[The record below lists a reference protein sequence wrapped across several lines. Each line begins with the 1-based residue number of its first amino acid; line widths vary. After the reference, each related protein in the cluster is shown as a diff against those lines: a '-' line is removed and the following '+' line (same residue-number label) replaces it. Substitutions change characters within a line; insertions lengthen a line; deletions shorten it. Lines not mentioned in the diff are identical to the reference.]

1 MAPTDPLRTVP
12 ARLPASPKRRALFRL
27 PGGPVKFLRKGKVKE
42 VYEVSA
48 DELEF
53 VFTDQISVFDKVIPS
68 LIPHK
73 GETLCRTS
81 AHWFD
86 IVEGLGIRTHFLR
99 LAGPNRMRVRRVQII
114 PDFDKITPNTR
125 NFLIPLEVIA
135 RYYVAGSFHDRIKAG
150 KIRPE
155 GVGFPK
161 GHVPAY
167 GEPFPEPFVEVTTKL
182 EPVDR
187 ELTKREALEI
197 SKLSTKEY
205 DDLVQAVLAIDR
217 KLNADVNARG
227 LIHVDGKK
235 EFAMDRDRQL
245 LLVDTFGTADE
256 DRFWDAAAYARGKHV
271 ELSKEFVRQYYRDA
285 SYHKALMDARA
296 AKKPEPEIPPLPQ
309 AIVGQVSDLYV
320 DLFQRLTGEKFR

>member
-1 MAPTDPLRTVP
+1 
-12 ARLPASPKRRALFRL
+12 
-27 PGGPVKFLRKGKVKE
+27 VKFLRKGKVKE

-81 AHWFD
+81 AHWFG
-86 IVEGLGIRTHFLR
+86 VVQRLGIRTHFLR
-99 LAGPNRMRVRRVQII
+99 LAAPNRMRVRRVQII
-114 PDFDKITPNTR
+114 PDYDKITPTTK

-155 GVGFPK
+155 DVGFPK

-182 EPVDR
+182 EKVDR
-187 ELTKREALEI
+187 DLTKREALEI
-197 SKLSTKEY
+197 SKLSPNEY
-205 DDLVQAVLAIDR
+205 DDLVEAVLAIDR
-217 KLNADVNARG
+217 KLNADVRERG

-235 EFAMDRDRQL
+235 EFAMDPDRRL

-256 DRFWDAAAYARGKHV
+256 DRFWDAEAYARGEHV
-271 ELSKEFVRQYYRDA
+271 ELSKEFVRQYYRTT
-285 SYHKALMDARA
+285 SYHKSLMDARA
-296 AKKPEPEIPPLPQ
+296 AKNEEPEIPPLPGP
-309 AIVGQVSDLYV
+309 VVKQVSDLYV
-320 DLFQRLTGEKFR
+320 NLFERLTGEKFR